1 MKHLKC
7 LIAGTLCCLAL
18 PLMNAQPVT
27 KKFVIDPGKTYQEI
41 DGFGASDAWSMRFF
55 DNLPEEMKN
64 NVADLLFSRETGKG
78 GVPKGIGL
86 NIWRFNIGAGS
97 LEQGDSSHINNMTR
111 TDCFL
116 LPDGTYDWS
125 KQKGQ
130 VDFMK
135 RAKERGVRSFLGFL
149 NSPPV
154 YFTKNGLATNTGR
167 GGTYNLK
174 EDKYVDFARF
184 IAEVVDGLDRQHGIR
199 LGYVSPVN
207 EPDGSWNWE
216 GPKQEGSPATKYE
229 IARLV
234 RLLDAE
240 FQRRNLDTRI
250 IIPESYEYRSLY
262 NIKNRKACGP
272 DRGYQIQSYF
282 SPDSAE
288 SYVGN
293 IRRVPRLVAG
303 HSYWS
308 NTPVDT
314 MKSVRKQLN
323 DTLKKYG
330 VDFWQSELCIMS
342 NDTEIGGGGGYDR
355 TMKTALYVARL
366 IHHDMVYA
374 NSKSWQWWRSVG
386 ENYKDG
392 LLFRYKNDAG
402 NDTIVDSKLLWS
414 FGNYSRFI
422 QPGAKRIE
430 IGEPA
435 GNDMIKD
442 DSATD
447 PWGVMLSAYLN
458 PDGTVAVVAI
468 NYSDKAQNIDLSV
481 NNHIGN
487 SLPVMT
493 VYRTSDNEESLKPFR
508 VEGGMVELAPRSVST
523 IVWNEN
529 IPLDAIVL
537 SDPCV
542 IADKDTKAYY
552 MTGTGGKM
560 WKSRDLKGWSGPY
573 TVAQPDSN
581 SWMGAHPAIWAA
593 EIHKHNGKYYYFATF
608 TNHDNILGEYKGNK
622 LERRASHVL
631 VSDNPD
637 GPFVPMSDPTYLP
650 ENYLTLDGTFW
661 IDKNGK
667 PYMVYCGEWLQN
679 WNGTI
684 EKIELKDD
692 LSGSKGKGKVLF
704 RASAS
709 PWSRERMGD
718 KIQFNRVTDGPWL
731 FKTETGKLGMLWTSW
746 VLGDY
751 TQGVAYSKSGT
762 LDGPWIQEKEP
773 ITPPN
778 FGHGMIFK
786 NFEGQW
792 LLSAHSHKDINGR
805 YIRVPNFFKVDLS
818 GDKLKVLGLYNQ

>member
-1 MKHLKC
+1 MKKLR
-7 LIAGTLCCLAL
+7 LGGLGLL
-18 PLMNAQPVT
+18 WVVGSLSLSAQKPVAT
-27 KKFVIDPGKTYQEI
+27 KFVIDPGKTYQTI
-41 DGFGASDAWSMRFF
+41 DGFGASDAWSMRFIG
-55 DNLPEEMKN
+55 EMPDHIQN
-64 NVADLLFSRETGKG
+64 RVADLLFSRDNDRKGK
-78 GVPKGIGL
+78 PKGIGL

-97 LEQGDSSHINNMTR
+97 LEQGDSSKINNGTR

-116 LPDGTYDWS
+116 LADGSYDWN

-130 VDFMK
+130 VAFMK
-135 RAKERGVRSFLGFL
+135 RAKERGVRNFLGFL

-174 EDKYVDFARF
+174 ESKYGDFARF
-184 IAEVVDGLDRQHGIR
+184 MAEVVDGLDRHHGIR
-199 LGYVSPVN
+199 LNYIDPVN
-207 EPDGSWNWE
+207 EPDGHWNWQ
-216 GPKQEGSPATKYE
+216 GPKQEGTPATKYE

-234 RLLDAE
+234 RMLDE
-240 FQRRNLDTRI
+240 ELGRRQLDTKI
-250 IIPESYEYRSLY
+250 IIPESSDYRCMM
-262 NIKNRKACGP
+262 ATHQTGP
-272 DRGYQIQSYF
+272 ERGYLIQSF
-282 SPDSAE
+282 FCPDSTE
-288 SYVGN
+288 SYIGN
-293 IRRVPRLVAG
+293 LSHVPNLIAG
-303 HSYWS
+303 HSYWT
-308 NTPVDT
+308 NTPVEA
-314 MKSVRKQLN
+314 MKRYRQQLN
-323 DTLKKYG
+323 DTLKKYDT
-330 VDFWQSELCIMS
+330 DFWQSEVCIMS
-342 NDTEIGGGGGYDR
+342 NDEEIGGGGGYDR

-374 NSKSWQWWRSVG
+374 NSRSWQWWRSVG
-386 ENYKDG
+386 GDYKDG
-392 LLFRYKNDAG
+392 LLFQYKNDAG
-402 NDTIVDSKLLWS
+402 NDTIVDSKLLWAM
-414 FGNYSRFI
+414 GNYSRYV

-430 IGEPA
+430 IGQPGA
-435 GNDMIKD
+435 GSNIQP

-447 PWGVMLSAYLN
+447 PRGVMLSAYMN
-458 PDGTVAVVAI
+458 PDGTMAVVAI
-468 NYSDKAQNIDLSV
+468 NYSDKVQFVDLSV
-481 NNHIGN
+481 AGHIGEAM
-487 SLPVMT
+487 PEMT
-493 VYRTSDNEESLKPFR
+493 IYRTSDNGESLTPCR
-508 VEGGMVELAPRSVST
+508 TESGEVELAPRSVST

-542 IADKDTKAYY
+542 LADDTTKAYY

-560 WKSRDLKGWSGPY
+560 WKSRDLKGWAGPY
-573 TVAQPDSN
+573 TVAQTDSA
-581 SWMGAHPAIWAA
+581 SWMGPRPAIWAA
-593 EIHKHNGKYYYFATF
+593 ELHKHNGKYYYFATF
-608 TNHDNILGEYKGNK
+608 TNHKNILGEYKGNK

-631 VSDNPD
+631 VSDRPD
-637 GPFVPMSDPTYLP
+637 GPFVPMADPTYLP

-661 IDKNGK
+661 VDRNGK

-684 EKIELKDD
+684 EKIELKED

-731 FKTETGKLGMLWTSW
+731 FKTGSGKLGMLWTSW

-778 FGHGMIFK
+778 FGHGMIFRT
-786 NFEGQW
+786 FDGQW
-792 LLSAHSHKDINGR
+792 LLSAHSHKDVNGR

-818 GDKLKVLGLYNQ
+818 GDRLKVLGLYNQ